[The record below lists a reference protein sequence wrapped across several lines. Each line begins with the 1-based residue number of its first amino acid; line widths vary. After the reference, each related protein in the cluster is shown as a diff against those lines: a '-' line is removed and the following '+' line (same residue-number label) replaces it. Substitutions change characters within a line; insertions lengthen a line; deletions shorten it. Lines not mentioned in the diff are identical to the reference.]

1 MADQELSLTKQS
13 FIECQPMLSA
23 LGDENRQNIL
33 LALVNTTCQT
43 GLRVGEITSLVN
55 LSRPAVSHHLKILRE
70 AGLIKKRQEGTM
82 NFYAADIRTNFTKL
96 QQLLTAVQQL
106 QAVHDHD

>member
-1 MADQELSLTKQS
+1 MTNQAALMTKKS
-13 FIECQPMLSA
+13 FVECQPMLTA

-82 NFYAADIRTNFTKL
+82 NFYAADIRTNFAKL
-96 QQLLTAVQQL
+96 RQLLDAVQQL
-106 QAVHDHD
+106 QEAHDHD